1 MMHLPTR
8 RLNQIQMAMLEEMP
22 QRIQDVIQEDPCQLL
37 PLTLFQEVQVDS
49 VLGILDL
56 AMGLED

>member
-8 RLNQIQMAMLEEMP
+8 RLNQTQMAILEEMP
-22 QRIQDVIQEDPCQLL
+22 PRIQDVAQEDPCQQL
-37 PLTLFQEVQVDS
+37 PLTLFQEVQVNS
-49 VLGILDL
+49 VLGILDH